1 MTRRVMLK
9 NWKWVEKVL
18 PGLLESQNWF
28 PGFFWAREV
37 VPRPLPV
44 QELVPR
50 PLSSPGTGS
59 KASFE
64 PLVWKKT
71 TYVEVWAPH
80 TKDGGPLG
88 IRDISMMSFGV
99 DELCRRVSQKHKHA
113 AQQLETVEC
122 STWKSWWS
130 KLNLSLYCQI
140 SPMIP
145 MLLSDPIVRIK
156 WRWTGYRFVC
166 CSCVLFGSG
175 NWNEE
180 IHFL

>member
-1 MTRRVMLK
+1 MTGSVMLK

-28 PGFFWAREV
+28 PGFFWAREL

-59 KASFE
+59 KASFK
-64 PLVWKKT
+64 PLVWNKT
-71 TYVEVWAPH
+71 TYVKVWAPH

-99 DELCRRVSQKHKHA
+99 DELCKRVSQKHKHA
-113 AQQLETVEC
+113 AHLTV

-130 KLNLSLYCQI
+130 KLNLSLYCLDIHVYLFVIAVFYLVQVI
-140 SPMIP
+140 EMKNFIFYSRI
-145 MLLSDPIVRIK
+145 LSLIFFCIEL
-156 WRWTGYRFVC
+156 
-166 CSCVLFGSG
+166 SL
-175 NWNEE
+175 
-180 IHFL
+180 H